1 MAAASHDFTIEQGVT
16 TSKSFVWKDSEGT
29 VIDLTGYSA
38 RMQIR
43 ASIDSTSTLL
53 SATNANGQLV
63 ITAAQGKVTLT
74 LTATETAALDFSTGV
89 YDLELV
95 SGAGVVTRLVE
106 GSVTLS
112 KEVTK

>member
-43 ASIDSTSTLL
+43 SSIDSTTTLL

-95 SGAGVVTRLVE
+95 SNAGVVTRLVE

>member
-16 TSKSFVWKDSEGT
+16 TAKAFIWKDSAGD
-29 VIDLTGYSA
+29 VIDLTGYTA

-43 ASIDSTSTLL
+43 ETIASNSTLL

-74 LTATETAALDFSTGV
+74 LTATETAALSFTTGV
-89 YDLELV
+89 YDLELI
-95 SGAGVVTRLVE
+95 SGSGTVTRLVE
-106 GSVTLS
+106 GTVTLS
-112 KEVTK
+112 KEVTR

>member
-16 TSKSFVWKDSEGT
+16 TAKSFVWKDSAGD
-29 VIDLTGYSA
+29 VIDLTGYTA

-43 ASIDSTSTLL
+43 ASLDATSTLL

-74 LTATETAALDFSTGV
+74 LTATETAALSFSTGV

-95 SGAGVVTRLVE
+95 SSGGVVTRLVE
-106 GSVTLS
+106 GTITLS